1 MNSDSFL
8 RPKTEG
14 EIELVQQNITAGV
27 ESIQDNIK
35 VIRAKF
41 RPLLEQDIYINDV
54 SRLIDVIP
62 QMLDNLEAM
71 SSELDNAFNILT
83 KESKKE

>member
-1 MNSDSFL
+1 
-8 RPKTEG
+8 
-14 EIELVQQNITAGV
+14 LVQQNITAGV
-27 ESIQDNIK
+27 EAIQDNIK

-41 RPLLEQDIYINDV
+41 RPLLEEDIYINDV
-54 SRLIDVIP
+54 SRLIDVVP

>member
-1 MNSDSFL
+1 M
-8 RPKTEG
+8 
-14 EIELVQQNITAGV
+14 VQQNITAGV
-27 ESIQDNIK
+27 EAIQDNIK

-41 RPLLEQDIYINDV
+41 RPLLEEDIYINDV
-54 SRLIDVIP
+54 SRLIDVVP